1 MKPGVSPSFGAL
13 RVYNLRE
20 YRWLIGVWAVV
31 ALFALVTALWSIH
44 VGVPLRDPRGVIFQ
58 RRVLWALA
66 LFGFLIVVDA
76 SMRAG
81 IRPWTVAKT
90 AAELRRRWPTDR
102 LVVALTGLFAY
113 HIVYVCYRNLKS
125 WDAFNRPR
133 DGDLLRL
140 DSWLFLGHSPAALL
154 HDLLGQGLAAH
165 ILAAIY
171 VSFTHLVPLAFVSG
185 LVFADR
191 IRDGY
196 VFLMSAMW
204 VWILGTASYYL
215 IPTLGPFA
223 SAQHVFD
230 GLAHTA
236 ITAGQVD
243 YLARRAYMLQNPQ
256 ADNAFASISAFASL
270 HVAFTFMVLLML
282 RYFGLRRAAR
292 LLGVYLVGV
301 IIATIYFGW
310 HFVTDDVA
318 GLALAYLAVLFARL
332 MMYPRGRP
340 ESAQQAPEVIEGSLR
355 HETETG
361 ASGV

>member
-1 MKPGVSPSFGAL
+1 M
-13 RVYNLRE
+13 RE
-20 YRWLIGVWAVV
+20 YHWLIGVWAVIAV
-31 ALFALVTALWSIH
+31 FALITALWSIH
-44 VGVPLRDPRGVIFQ
+44 VGVPLKDPYGVIFK
-58 RRVLWALA
+58 RRFLWALA

-76 SMRAG
+76 SMRSG
-81 IRPWTVAKT
+81 IRSWTVAKT
-90 AAELRRRWPTDR
+90 SGELRRRWPNDR
-102 LVVALTGLFAY
+102 LVVALSGLLGY

-165 ILAAIY
+165 VLAAVY
-171 VSFTHLVPLAFVSG
+171 VSFTHLVPLALVSG
-185 LVFADR
+185 LVFASR

-204 VWILGTASYYL
+204 VWILGVASYYL

-223 SAQHVFD
+223 SAPHDFD
-230 GLAHTA
+230 ALAHTS
-236 ITAGQVD
+236 ITSGQAE
-243 YLARRAYMLQNPQ
+243 YLVERAHLLQHPQ
-256 ADNAFASISAFASL
+256 AEHSFASISAFASL

-282 RYFGLRRAAR
+282 RYFGLRLAAR
-292 LLGVYLVGV
+292 LLGGYLIGV

-318 GLALAYLAVLFARL
+318 GLILAYLAVLFARL
-332 MMYPRGRP
+332 MIYPHGRP
-340 ESAQQAPEVIEGSLR
+340 THVDSAGHQEPAVTRGSLR
-355 HETETG
+355 HGTERD
-361 ASGV
+361 ASGA

>member
-1 MKPGVSPSFGAL
+1 MSTIL
-13 RVYNLRE
+13 RGTNVRD
-20 YRWLIGVWAVV
+20 YRWLVGVWAVV
-31 ALFALVTALWSIH
+31 ALFAIVTALWSIH
-44 VGVPLRDPRGVIFQ
+44 VGVPLRDPYGVIFK

-76 SMRAG
+76 SLRAG
-81 IRPWTVAKT
+81 FRPWTMERT

-102 LVVALTGLFAY
+102 LVVALTGLLAY

-204 VWILGTASYYL
+204 VWILGIASYYL
-215 IPTLGPFA
+215 IPSLGPFA
-223 SAQHVFD
+223 SAPRVFD
-230 GLAHTA
+230 GLAHTS

-243 YLARRAYMLQNPQ
+243 YMARRAHLLETPE
-256 ADNAFASISAFASL
+256 APHAFASISAFASL

-292 LLGVYLVGV
+292 VLGIYLIGV
-301 IIATIYFGW
+301 ILATIYFGW

-318 GLALAYLAVLFARL
+318 GIVLAYLAVLFARL
-332 MMYPRGRP
+332 MMYPRGAAAADGLSRSP
-340 ESAQQAPEVIEGSLR
+340 GAGRHGRQPSA
-355 HETETG
+355 
-361 ASGV
+361 

>member
-1 MKPGVSPSFGAL
+1 MSTIRRGTQV
-13 RVYNLRE
+13 RE
-20 YRWLIGVWAVV
+20 YGWLIGVWVVV
-31 ALFALVTALWSIH
+31 ALFALVTAVWSVH
-44 VGVPLRDPRGVIFQ
+44 VGVPLRDPQGVIFQ
-58 RRVLWALA
+58 RRLLWALA
-66 LFGFLIVVDA
+66 LFGFLIGVDA
-76 SMRAG
+76 SIRAG
-81 IRPWTVAKT
+81 SRPWTVEKIS
-90 AAELRRRWPTDR
+90 AELRRRWPTER
-102 LVVALTGLFAY
+102 LVLALTGLLAY

-133 DGDLLRL
+133 DGDMLRL
-140 DSWLFLGHSPAALL
+140 DSWLFLGHTPASLL

-171 VSFTHLVPLAFVSG
+171 VSFTRLVPLAFVSG

-223 SAQHVFD
+223 SARHVFD
-230 GLAHTA
+230 GLADTA
-236 ITAGQVD
+236 ITKGQID
-243 YLARRAYMLQNPQ
+243 YLAQRAHLLEDPQ
-256 ADNAFASISAFASL
+256 APHAFASISAFASL

-292 LLGVYLVGV
+292 VLGVYLVGV

-318 GLALAYLAVLFARL
+318 GMLLAYLAVLFARR
-332 MMYPRGRP
+332 MMYPRGGP
-340 ESAQQAPEVIEGSLR
+340 AQADSGRQPDVIGGSLR
-355 HETETG
+355 HETERG
-361 ASGV
+361 ASGA